1 MENEE
6 KNVKLFKNANIYKL
20 FEVTFLPFL
29 FGSQVTEITDEHTS
43 LNNLPNKSNTS
54 GNIFHTLITTGLLVL
69 P

>member
-29 FGSQVTEITDEHTS
+29 FVSKLIEITEM
-43 LNNLPNKSNTS
+43 
-54 GNIFHTLITTGLLVL
+54 NILV
-69 P
+69 